1 MKDPQVY
8 LRFLNLLQTLEGAGQ
23 MRDIDA
29 DSRKLLELIAL
40 KHNQQNPL
48 TISEAMALGHIASP
62 ATIHRKLDL
71 LRDVGMVDT
80 VHEGKNR
87 RTKYLVPTPKAF
99 EHFADLGKAMQQAIG
114 LAI

>member
-8 LRFLNLLQTLEGAGQ
+8 LRFLNLLHTLEGAGQ
-23 MRDIDA
+23 MPDIDA

-48 TISEAMALGHIASP
+48 TISEAMALVHIASP

-87 RTKYLVPTPKAF
+87 RTKYLVPTQKAF
-99 EHFADLGKAMQQAIG
+99 EHFAGLGQAMQKALG
-114 LAI
+114 LAT